1 MHENVQQP
9 LSDKSAMMW
18 PIPLGATPVTRA
30 ASVRVPSAGPG
41 TGKVGGSVRAVPAVE
56 RQGGRRVKPGF
67 KGRGVPGDDAVNQQ
81 RAENIL

>member
-9 LSDKSAMMW
+9 LSDKSAMLW
-18 PIPLGATPVTRA
+18 PFPLGATPVTRT
-30 ASVRVPSAGPG
+30 ASVRVPSGPG
-41 TGKVGGSVRAVPAVE
+41 TGRVGGSVRAVPAVE

-81 RAENIL
+81 RAENKL